1 MGRTWDEHQTN
12 FVKQVRPSLPLWV
25 YTSVQCST
33 QIGTIKRYVQPG
45 ISNKD
50 NVLVSNQNRN
60 VINCVS

>member
-1 MGRTWDEHQTN
+1 MGRTWDEHEIK

-25 YTSVQCST
+25 YILVQCST
-33 QIGTIKRYVQPG
+33 QIGTIKRYVQLG